1 MIKQIFYDWGGA
13 NTGLFYGING
23 LRGEFI
29 DGVMVAGSAL
39 GDHGAFPLYMALVA
53 LFGLFNLAAKRRDGL
68 LAFREQ
74 VLGWML
80 VLAVF
85 SAAHVVDG
93 LLVGWIKQAL
103 DFPRPPLA
111 LPPGTVNVV
120 GTAEFHHSFP
130 SGHASF
136 AMVTAASLWPLLGG
150 GGRWGLALYVLWVGL
165 SRVNLGFH
173 FPADVAAGFLFSLAV
188 VWILRRLLLAILA
201 RVEARP

>member
-1 MIKQIFYDWGGA
+1 MIKHIFYDWGGA
-13 NTGLFYGING
+13 NVWLFHGIND
-23 LRGEFI
+23 LRGGFL

-39 GDHGAFPLYMALVA
+39 GDHGNFPLYLALTALV
-53 LFGLFNLAAKRRDGL
+53 GLFAVAANRRDGL
-68 LAFREQ
+68 LAFRAQ
-74 VLGWML
+74 ALSWLL

-85 SAAHVVDG
+85 SAAYVVDG

-136 AMVTAASLWPLLGG
+136 AMVTAASLWPLLGW

-165 SRVNLGFH
+165 SRVSLGFH
-173 FPADVAAGFLFSLAV
+173 FPADVAAGFLLSLAV
-188 VWILRRLLLAILA
+188 VWILRRLLRAFLA
-201 RVEARP
+201 RAEARP

>member
-39 GDHGAFPLYMALVA
+39 GDHSVFPLYMALVA
-53 LFGLFNLAAKRRDGL
+53 LFGLFNLAANRRDGL

-74 VLGWML
+74 ALSWML

-85 SAAHVVDG
+85 SAAYVVDG
-93 LLVGWIKQAL
+93 LLVGWLKQAL

-136 AMVTAASLWPLLGG
+136 AMVAAASLWPLLGR
-150 GGRWGLALYVLWVGL
+150 GGRWAAVFYVLWVVL
-165 SRVNLGFH
+165 SRVSLGFH
-173 FPADVAAGFLFSLAV
+173 FPADVMAGGLLSLAV
-188 VWILRRLLLAILA
+188 VWILRGALRALLARA
-201 RVEARP
+201 EARP